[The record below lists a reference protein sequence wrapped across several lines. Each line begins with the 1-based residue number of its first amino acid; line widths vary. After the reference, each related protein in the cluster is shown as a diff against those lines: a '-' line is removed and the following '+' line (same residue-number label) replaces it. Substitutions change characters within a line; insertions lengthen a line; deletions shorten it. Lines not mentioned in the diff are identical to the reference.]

1 MALPAIAARILVG
14 RAVTGQINQGVAEDA
29 AKLSSAGLGRMDFD
43 VRGNIKEFTRGLNKL
58 QKTQLPFAISLA
70 LNNTADDV
78 SRVQRTQ
85 AERLFDR
92 PTPFVLNGIS
102 TRKGKFRGRRATK
115 QRLIAS
121 IIPGSTRGGLDAA
134 GSRIQDLLKLQIE
147 GGTRLPKGRA
157 IVVPTKI
164 AKTNKYGNLRNK
176 QVARLAGQK
185 TTFSAGQAE
194 GMKPGLYRRQGKGKA
209 VMLVAYEPVANYR
222 QRFPFYRIGEG
233 VVGSKLRRNLDKAM
247 ARAMRTRR

>member
-1 MALPAIAARILVG
+1 MALPAIAARIVVG
-14 RAVTGQINQGVAEDA
+14 RAVMGSRNQGIAEEA
-29 AKLSSAGLGRMDFD
+29 AGLSGVSLGKMDFD
-43 VRGNIKEFTRGLNKL
+43 VRGNIKEFTRSLNHM
-58 QKTQLPFAISLA
+58 QKQQLPFAISVA
-70 LNNTADDV
+70 LNATADDV

-92 PTPFVLNGIS
+92 PTPFVLNAIS
-102 TRKGKFRGRRATK
+102 TRKGKFRGKRATK

-121 IIPGSTRGGLDAA
+121 IIPGSTKGGLDAA
-134 GSRIQDLLKLQIE
+134 GSRVQDLLKLQIE
-147 GGTRLPKGRA
+147 GGTRTPNGRA
-157 IVVPTKI
+157 IVVPTKL

-209 VMLVAYEPVANYR
+209 VMLVAYEPIANYR

-233 VVGSKLRRNLDKAM
+233 VVGSKLRRNLEKAM
-247 ARAMRTRR
+247 DRAMRTRR